1 MGWES
6 TFSKLDSLP
15 ESMTLHVGV
24 KSPIQYI
31 HFLIKITGFFMHA
44 RLDQLRSDPIE
55 LIVRDLHIVGRDTIG
70 SFGG

>member
-6 TFSKLDSLP
+6 TFSKLDGLP

-24 KSPIQYI
+24 KSPIQHI
-31 HFLIKITGFFMHA
+31 HFLIEIPGFFMHA

-55 LIVRDLHIVGRDTIG
+55 LIVRNLNIVGGDTIR